1 MKAYPFIGK
10 ALCLA
15 FYARPSLALK
25 VPYQDELTMG
35 QGYNTFLG
43 RGLIHDAVMT
53 TSEKDAAANSIN
65 NRSER
70 PGNKNSTGR
79 FNFTE
84 PGPVMPGVDLDGYF
98 TPTSPEEL
106 ARIIDEANK
115 ASSDKEKRNGAT
127 NMISDKKMSVKGC
140 QAEVHSHI
148 EFVSDYTSYLKALG
162 VNAATSFEMGGKLMA
177 RIMLTFDEA
186 SDKEDIKA
194 TAEASLGFWGVSGQL
209 STEVAKNMEKLS
221 KQAQVKVKIF
231 YQGDIGRQLQGRS
244 EPSDEQNSAQQI
256 FASAKSWADTFLEM
270 ACDQDYS
277 YQTLLDTYTN
287 IGNFPQNQSIVH
299 YTTAGAVAYQLLG
312 EMVKHTELRKTLQ
325 MREALSQEEDREIQ
339 LHETRL
345 INAQKNWIRET
356 ARNPDNALE
365 TVQALFALSN
375 EYYKKWKPYLTA
387 QSSPVEI
394 KAFDRLVSA
403 KDPDTKN
410 PATYDCSHWH
420 EWYGQDQWTWSKVRF
435 CLPTQTDVFKLT
447 VFREKS
453 QYLWGS
459 AWYYEK
465 ELYPAD
471 VTVRVTLKRVHPKP
485 RVWTFYSEKTS
496 RMSFTVAQKEKLL
509 PGRYNVQVNFYQQ
522 GPYWDGTPLGEVA
535 EFEIT
540 AS

>member
-1 MKAYPFIGK
+1 
-10 ALCLA
+10 
-15 FYARPSLALK
+15 
-25 VPYQDELTMG
+25 
-35 QGYNTFLG
+35 
-43 RGLIHDAVMT
+43 
-53 TSEKDAAANSIN
+53 
-65 NRSER
+65 
-70 PGNKNSTGR
+70 
-79 FNFTE
+79 
-84 PGPVMPGVDLDGYF
+84 
-98 TPTSPEEL
+98 
-106 ARIIDEANK
+106 
-115 ASSDKEKRNGAT
+115 
-127 NMISDKKMSVKGC
+127 
-140 QAEVHSHI
+140 
-148 EFVSDYTSYLKALG
+148 
-162 VNAATSFEMGGKLMA
+162 
-177 RIMLTFDEA
+177 
-186 SDKEDIKA
+186 
-194 TAEASLGFWGVSGQL
+194 
-209 STEVAKNMEKLS
+209 
-221 KQAQVKVKIF
+221 
-231 YQGDIGRQLQGRS
+231 
-244 EPSDEQNSAQQI
+244 
-256 FASAKSWADTFLEM
+256 M

-299 YTTAGAVAYQLLG
+299 YTTGCACSYQLLG
-312 EMVKHTELRKTLQ
+312 RW
-325 MREALSQEEDREIQ
+325 LSIRNCEKLYRCRTGEIQ

-356 ARNPDNALE
+356 ARNPDTALE
-365 TVQALFALSN
+365 NGSSTFRAIQRILQKL
-375 EYYKKWKPYLTA
+375 KPYLTA

-485 RVWTFYSEKTS
+485 RVLDVYSEKTS